1 MEERFGHSVD
11 GIPYDFKFLY
21 GVLGYNFKCCEMNA
35 AFGLEQMKKLPT
47 FTKIRSEN
55 IDRYVRNLKNAGTS
69 YVLPVDHEKYDWLAL
84 PLMVTN
90 RPRIELLKYLETNDV
105 QVF

>member
-1 MEERFGHSVD
+1 VRVRYTPTD
-11 GIPYDFKFLY
+11 ILY

-55 IDRYVRNLKNAGTS
+55 IDRYVRNLQNAGTS

-84 PLMVTN
+84 PLMVTS
-90 RPRIELLKYLETNDV
+90 RPRIELLKYLESNDV
-105 QVF
+105 QVASIFYCFS